1 LQLPDLSPSTINQ
14 LTAVSS
20 RSSEQTLL
28 YASDE
33 PSPVILQPDP
43 FSLFVSL
50 IPLDGETIEV
60 RVKAT
65 ESLEAAPLAKI
76 WQNGST
82 SAINATL
89 DYDPDLDAY
98 TGQATINP
106 ALGRQG
112 TVEVQGTD
120 SEGQTVMALVRF
132 SIEEVIADA
141 ITPYLRSADGF
152 FELMLPAGAF
162 DSDTYLAIQTAQ
174 PGPTQIDG
182 LKQVGAAYQVFVASG
197 QTSLNLPTVVNL
209 YFPVDPAAKVDLA
222 TLQLYYWRPL
232 EDRWLLA
239 GNSIVG
245 LSHNLVSTKVERLGM
260 FALFGEQ
267 VDAMKTYLP
276 MIHQR

>member
-1 LQLPDLSPSTINQ
+1 M
-14 LTAVSS
+14 
-20 RSSEQTLL
+20 
-28 YASDE
+28 
-33 PSPVILQPDP
+33 QPDP

-60 RVKAT
+60 RVEVT

-82 SAINATL
+82 FAIDATL

-98 TGQATINP
+98 TGKATINP

-112 TVEVQGTD
+112 TAEVQATD
-120 SEGQTVMALVRF
+120 RQNNTVMALVRF
-132 SIEEVIADA
+132 SIEGLVADA
-141 ITPYLRSADGF
+141 INPYLRSADGL

-162 DSDTYLAIQTAQ
+162 DSDTYLAIQTVQ
-174 PGPTQIDG
+174 PGPTQQDG

-197 QTSLNLPTVVNL
+197 QNTLNLPTVVNL
-209 YFPVDPAAKVDLA
+209 YFPVDPAANVDLA
-222 TLQLYYWRPL
+222 TLQLYYWEPL
-232 EDRWLLA
+232 ENRWLPA
-239 GNSIVG
+239 GNSTVG